1 MNRHAA
7 TDRHAGINWKLT
19 VRSAVTGVRRHPVRA
34 AAICVPLIAASVI
47 TGTTMASARP
57 QATLPVAVAALN
69 AAPAQHV
76 MLFDNN
82 LPAQPAKVKLVTPK
96 IAWNVDG
103 CDHDYGAPNVC
114 VPWAIPGATPQAKC
128 SWLTSNG
135 FAELK
140 VYGTNR
146 QDLPEN
152 SEGYVCA
159 SGD

>member
-1 MNRHAA
+1 MNLNTTMH
-7 TDRHAGINWKLT
+7 
-19 VRSAVTGVRRHPVRA
+19 SALAGVRRHPVRA
-34 AAICVPLIAASVI
+34 AAICVPLVLASVF

-57 QATLPVAVAALN
+57 EATLTVPVTALN

-76 MLFDNN
+76 MLFDNG
-82 LPAQPAKVKLVTPK
+82 LPSQPAQAKLVTPK

-103 CDHDYGAPNVC
+103 CDHDYGTANVC

-128 SWLTSNG
+128 AWLTSNG

-146 QDLPEN
+146 QDLPETA
-152 SEGYVCA
+152 EGYVCA
-159 SGD
+159 SGE